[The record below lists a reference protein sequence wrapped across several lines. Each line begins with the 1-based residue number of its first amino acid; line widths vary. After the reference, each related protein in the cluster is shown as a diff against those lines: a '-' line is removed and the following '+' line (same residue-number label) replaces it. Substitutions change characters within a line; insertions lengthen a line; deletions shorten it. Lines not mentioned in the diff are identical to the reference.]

1 MGPEGRSGPESG
13 ERRSLKSD
21 LQTKLNRAAAAGA
34 NDRVGGRHIRRRARA
49 TEEAATAGRI
59 VMPPTILSTER
70 VGEVGMV
77 EDIEELNTA
86 LHGEVLAHLKF
97 LATERSTFL
106 NPVSRKTLRPMV
118 PKVPSAGGIRIELP
132 FAKHPNASSA

>member
-1 MGPEGRSGPESG
+1 MTG
-13 ERRSLKSD
+13 L
-21 LQTKLNRAAAAGA
+21 
-34 NDRVGGRHIRRRARA
+34 
-49 TEEAATAGRI
+49 EAATSGVAHEQPKK
-59 VMPPTILSTER
+59 PPPPEGSLCPQPFCPPNGLAKLGWLKILKNSIR
-70 VGEVGMV
+70 PCM
-77 EDIEELNTA
+77 A
-86 LHGEVLAHLKF
+86 KCSPHLKF